1 MEQRKLLVQL
11 RNRKFDPQRLAY
23 LLTHDN
29 LTYQDVARSLSVLV
43 DRDVMA
49 STVRRHV
56 LGISEPNLTYLAA
69 YADYFSIPVDFFF
82 EGLLNGDGAN

>member
-1 MEQRKLLVQL
+1 MDPRKILVKL
-11 RNRKFDPQRLAY
+11 RNRKFDPSRLAY
-23 LLTHDN
+23 LLAHDS
-29 LTYQDVARSLSVLV
+29 LTYQDVARSLSVLTGKA
-43 DRDVMA
+43 VMA

-82 EGLLNGDGAN
+82 EGLLNGEGI